1 MLIKLLVVIFIS
13 TSLGGC
19 FSSSPKSRVIIVEK
33 SINQYNINQTRLS
46 NEVIPNKQTE
56 TTTTKNKVSKKS
68 WSIPVAG
75 KVLKT
80 FSK

>member
-56 TTTTKNKVSKKS
+56 TTTTKNKVSKKKLVHS
-68 WSIPVAG
+68 SGWKSA
-75 KVLKT
+75 KNFL
-80 FSK
+80 